1 MSDKRDNL
9 DKIGTYSTI
18 SLPFELNAE
27 QLSKLP
33 PKNCIS
39 TGQSKQSEVPTT
51 ATPFH
56 VPAIEPNVRAVSPS
70 PVKHSAKSS
79 PTIPSKTCIGT
90 GRGIGNSLPRYRQ
103 QRLR

>member
-33 PKNCIS
+33 PGKELHFGEFGES
-39 TGQSKQSEVPTT
+39 LGK
-51 ATPFH
+51 
-56 VPAIEPNVRAVSPS
+56 IEE
-70 PVKHSAKSS
+70 
-79 PTIPSKTCIGT
+79 
-90 GRGIGNSLPRYRQ
+90 
-103 QRLR
+103 

>member
-33 PKNCIS
+33 P
-39 TGQSKQSEVPTT
+39 
-51 ATPFH
+51 A
-56 VPAIEPNVRAVSPS
+56 
-70 PVKHSAKSS
+70 
-79 PTIPSKTCIGT
+79 
-90 GRGIGNSLPRYRQ
+90 
-103 QRLR
+103 

>member
-33 PKNCIS
+33 PGK
-39 TGQSKQSEVPTT
+39 ELH
-51 ATPFH
+51 FD
-56 VPAIEPNVRAVSPS
+56 RAV
-70 PVKHSAKSS
+70 
-79 PTIPSKTCIGT
+79 TF
-90 GRGIGNSLPRYRQ
+90 
-103 QRLR
+103 

>member
-33 PKNCIS
+33 PGKELHFDRA
-39 TGQSKQSEVPTT
+39 KQT
-51 ATPFH
+51 
-56 VPAIEPNVRAVSPS
+56 VRGADYCYAVSRACYRTERS
-70 PVKHSAKSS
+70 RSV
-79 PTIPSKTCIGT
+79 TIASKTLGKIFADDPEQ
-90 GRGIGNSLPRYRQ
+90 NVYL
-103 QRLR
+103 

>member
-33 PKNCIS
+33 PGKANSQRCRLLLRR
-39 TGQSKQSEVPTT
+39 
-51 ATPFH
+51 F
-56 VPAIEPNVRAVSPS
+56 
-70 PVKHSAKSS
+70 
-79 PTIPSKTCIGT
+79 TCLLSNRT
-90 GRGIGNSLPRYRQ
+90 FAQCHHRQ
-103 QRLR
+103 